1 MSKGEPTSIA
11 DRPRV
16 VILGG
21 GFGGLTAARAL
32 KHAPVVVTLVDRNN
46 HHVFQP
52 LLYQVATSAL
62 ESPDVAFAL
71 RSLLRRQKNTEVV
84 MSEAESIDPAGRLLH
99 LSNGHAVPYDYLIL
113 ATGAQSFYFGHP
125 EYKAHAP
132 SLKTVRD
139 ALEIRYR
146 VLTAFEQAEQETDPV
161 EQRALLTFVVVGGG
175 PTGVELAGA
184 IAELADHALKRD
196 FRHIDPTRAKVML
209 LERGPY
215 ILPMYPADLRAKAEK
230 QLAGLGVEVRTSVAV
245 NAVDEFGVVVGS
257 DRITARTVLWGA
269 GTAGAAIVRSLGTP
283 LDGHGRIEVAPT
295 LNPPGLSNVFV
306 IGDAAALVQ
315 NGEPVP
321 GIATA
326 AIQGGRYAAHAIV
339 KRLRGKPVEP
349 FRYWNKGQLATIG
362 RSRAVAMLPG
372 HVNLSGF
379 PAWLT
384 YLTVHLVYLSGFR
397 TRVRVFL
404 SWIWSYVT
412 WARGARLIPSAT
424 EARVFHAAQEEA
436 EEAAEGA
443 AEEATLPR
451 VGVDQHP
458 TGPPSH

>member
-1 MSKGEPTSIA
+1 MNQEEPTA
-11 DRPRV
+11 TTDRPRV

-32 KHAPVVVTLVDRNN
+32 KHAPVVVTLVDQNN

-62 ESPDVAFAL
+62 ESPDVAFAF
-71 RSLLRRQKNTEVV
+71 RSLLRRQKNTEVL
-84 MSEAESIDPAGRLLH
+84 MGEAESIDPAGRVLH
-99 LSNGHAVPYDYLIL
+99 LSNGHALPYDYLIL
-113 ATGAQSFYFGHP
+113 ATGARSFYFGHP
-125 EYKAHAP
+125 EYRAHAP

-146 VLTAFEQAEQETDPV
+146 VLMAFEQAEQETDPA
-161 EQRALLTFVVVGGG
+161 EQRALLSFVVVGGG
-175 PTGVELAGA
+175 PTGVELVGA

-209 LERGPY
+209 LERGPH
-215 ILPMYPADLRAKAEK
+215 ILPMYPAVLQGKAEK

-245 NAVDEFGVVVGS
+245 NAVDEFGVVIGS
-257 DRITARTVLWGA
+257 DRIMARTVLWGA
-269 GTAGAAIVRSLGTP
+269 GTTGAAIARSLGTP
-283 LDGHGRIEVAPT
+283 LDRQGRIEVAST

-315 NGEPVP
+315 DGQPVP

-339 KRLRGKPVEP
+339 KHLRGKPVEP
-349 FRYWNKGQLATIG
+349 FHYWNKGQLATIG
-362 RSRAVAMLPG
+362 RSRAVAMFPG

-379 PAWLT
+379 LAWLT

-397 TRVRVFL
+397 TRVRVFF
-404 SWIWSYVT
+404 SWIWSYLT

-424 EARVFHAAQEEA
+424 EARAF
-436 EEAAEGA
+436 GA
-443 AEEATLPR
+443 AEDNETPTPL
-451 VGVDQHP
+451 GVDEHHP
-458 TGPPSH
+458 APPSH

>member
-1 MSKGEPTSIA
+1 MKHGESTSTT

-32 KHAPVVVTLVDRNN
+32 KRAPVVVTLIDQNN

-62 ESPDVAFAL
+62 ESTDVAFAF
-71 RSLLRRQKNTEVV
+71 RSLLRRQKNTEVL
-84 MSEAESIDPAGRLLH
+84 MGEAESIDPNGRVVH
-99 LSNGHAVPYDYLIL
+99 LSNGHAVPYDYLVV

-125 EYKAHAP
+125 EYKTHAP

-139 ALEIRYR
+139 ALDIRYR
-146 VLTAFEQAEQETDPV
+146 VLMAFEQAEQETDPV

-209 LERGPY
+209 LERGPH
-215 ILPMYPADLRAKAEK
+215 ILPMYPANLQAKAEK
-230 QLAGLGVEVRTSVAV
+230 QLAGLGVEVRTSIGV
-245 NAVDEFGVVVGS
+245 NSVDEFGVVIGS
-257 DRITARTVLWGA
+257 DRIMARTVLWGA
-269 GTAGAAIVRSLGTP
+269 GTVGAAVACSLGTP
-283 LDGHGRIEVAPT
+283 VDRHGRIEVAST

-315 NGEPVP
+315 DGEPVP

-326 AIQGGRYAAHAIV
+326 AIQGGHYAAHAIV
-339 KRLRGKPVEP
+339 KRLQGKPVEP
-349 FRYWNKGQLATIG
+349 FHYWNKGQLATIG
-362 RSRAVAMLPG
+362 TSRAVAMLPARV
-372 HVNLSGF
+372 HLWGF
-379 PAWLT
+379 PAWLM

-404 SWIWSYVT
+404 SWIWSFLT
-412 WARGARLIPSAT
+412 WARGARLIPSQVEGRAF
-424 EARVFHAAQEEA
+424 EAADEEEA
-436 EEAAEGA
+436 PPP
-443 AEEATLPR
+443 L
-451 VGVDQHP
+451 GVDEHHP
-458 TGPPSH
+458 APPSH